1 LFKDK
6 LSLES
11 LESIPKNIP
20 DPKVTLKI
28 CGIIAGVF
36 IVLLMVIPY
45 LFPHF
50 SIILDNFTFL
60 PELLIIFFLF
70 KLISKSGYNLRNTL
84 YLNKIQKNIIAPIL
98 VISAS
103 VNIFEAGFITYLQHF
118 TNWPTF
124 GNALAPELSP
134 FWYYNIFLIIGAC
147 ITAPIWEELL
157 FRGLILSSF
166 SERFGPATAI
176 IVSSLA
182 FSSLHFVPSV
192 VIGLFVSYIM
202 AGWIVYKT
210 KSVISG
216 ILIHG
221 LGNIVAMVGA
231 IIIGNDNMKMINDL
245 TRLNDFVLYAAYLL
259 IGSIGAVAG
268 IVWLNRKINP
278 SEISL
283 RPG

>member
-1 LFKDK
+1 M
-6 LSLES
+6 ES
-11 LESIPKNIP
+11 TPKNIP
-20 DPKVTLKI
+20 DLKDTLKI
-28 CGIIAGVF
+28 CGVFAGIF
-36 IVLLMVIPY
+36 IVLLIVIPY
-45 LFPHF
+45 LFPKF
-50 SIILDNFTFL
+50 SIILDNFTFVV
-60 PELLIIFFLF
+60 ELLIIFFLF

-84 YLNKIQKNIIAPIL
+84 YLNKIPRNIIAPIMIISVS
-98 VISAS
+98 VIL
-103 VNIFEAGFITYLQHF
+103 FEIGFITYLQHF

-124 GNALAPELSP
+124 GDALAPELSP
-134 FWYYNIFLIIGAC
+134 FWYYNIFLMIGAC

-210 KSVISG
+210 KSLISG

-221 LGNIVAMVGA
+221 LGNIVAMVE
-231 IIIGNDNMKMINDL
+231 IIIVGNDNIKMINEL
-245 TRLNDFVLYAAYLL
+245 TGLNDFVLYAAYLL
-259 IGSIGAVAG
+259 IGSMGAIAG
-268 IVWLNRKINP
+268 IAWLNRKINP
-278 SEISL
+278 SEISI